1 MSYVIGHANA
11 TVFDL
16 LAKGGVDD
24 IAVGGE
30 STVIYTESIP
40 CFRGMSCSIEV
51 KFSGTTVRT
60 KVELEQ
66 SNVPVTTEGSASDDF
81 VVPDGAAELKDA
93 ITGTDTLI
101 KAYAPAATAYMRLK
115 ITGNTSNGANTKLVR
130 ARITAIKS

>member
-24 IAVGGE
+24 IEVGGE

-40 CFRGMSCSIEV
+40 CLEGMSYSVEV

-66 SNVPVTTEGSASDDF
+66 GNVPVTTEGSASDDF

-115 ITGNTSNGANTKLVR
+115 VTGNTSNGANTKLVR